1 MSVEVENTNR
11 RIRARDDAGEK
22 AAERRHEE
30 VTRLLASI
38 LAVLYEIGEA
48 LAPERFEDEPAES
61 ESAPSSDRRVEHRT

>member
-1 MSVEVENTNR
+1 VNVEGAKSANR
-11 RIRARDDAGEK
+11 RIRSRDDAREK

-48 LAPERFEDEPAES
+48 LAPERFEDEPAETS
-61 ESAPSSDRRVEHRT
+61 N